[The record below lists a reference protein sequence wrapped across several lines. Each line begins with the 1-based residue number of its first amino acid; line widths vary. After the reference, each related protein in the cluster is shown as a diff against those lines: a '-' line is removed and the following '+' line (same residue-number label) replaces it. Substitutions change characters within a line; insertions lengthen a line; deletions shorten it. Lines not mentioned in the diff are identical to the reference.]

1 MLVVL
6 MYVFPKVGHD
16 GFSQCDE
23 VFVSAVL
30 EGVLLRIRGV
40 AQNALAS
47 FFLFLGR

>member
-1 MLVVL
+1 
-6 MYVFPKVGHD
+6 MYVFPEVGHD
-16 GFSQCDE
+16 GFSQRDE
-23 VFVSAVL
+23 VFVGAVL